1 MACVYYDNDG
11 NSISSRDLVEKFLR
25 ENGQLEEASIYNTSN
40 IEETII
46 KNSNYDRYVNS
57 QFQTTYDFVTS
68 EHPEFKKFSI
78 LNGKTR
84 LAPEI
89 ILENRIAE
97 YVREN
102 INNVFDDKFEVTT
115 KLKEYLKLAKD
126 TLSKIDPDTEYDNE
140 TILPIVNDIM
150 KTIEIEEAT
159 KELSADLHKIISLSV
174 TGTSNLRS
182 EINEVLNTYPMIFG
196 ELSEELRDQ

>member
-25 ENGQLEEASIYNTSN
+25 ENGQLEEASIYSTSN
-40 IEETII
+40 IEETIV

-174 TGTSNLRS
+174 TGTSNLRY

>member
-25 ENGQLEEASIYNTSN
+25 ENGQLEEASIYSTSN

-159 KELSADLHKIISLSV
+159 KELSADLHRIISLSV

-196 ELSEELRDQ
+196 ELSEELRDL

>member
-25 ENGQLEEASIYNTSN
+25 ENGQLEEASIYSTSN
-40 IEETII
+40 IEETIV

-159 KELSADLHKIISLSV
+159 KELSADLHRIISLSV

-196 ELSEELRDQ
+196 ELSEESRDL